1 MVTASKERITRI
13 EKRAI
18 QSGVITPKEMKGAII
33 ITSLL
38 TLLSAILLI
47 YFAFEDTNLYYS
59 FYLILGILAILA
71 AIRYTIGATY
81 GYRGQVTYSSYL
93 FGIVSTI

>member
-13 EKRAI
+13 ELGQKAI
-18 QSGVITPKEMKGAII
+18 QSGVITQKEMKGAII

-47 YFAFEDTNLYYS
+47 YFAFEDTN
-59 FYLILGILAILA
+59 ILFAILSNLRNTGNFSCNP
-71 AIRYTIGATY
+71 IHNWCQLMDIVDW
-81 GYRGQVTYSSYL
+81 VTYSSL
-93 FGIVSTI
+93 SLG